1 MQIPCD
7 PKLLVKPV
15 TDQQLASFWLTTLEK
30 NPRKDLFLEPDNG
43 VPIKLLDLDQYEI
56 PEHPPPLAPE
66 DEALLAVSRFP
77 QPLLHLPCVTQS
89 VTRSAPTS
97 LSPNLAAVQML
108 AVQAAKDSP
117 CFRSA
122 TKTNSIGAQEAPKK
136 LAGKTMAA
144 GAGAPHQE
152 LSWLMRTSY
161 ISSGSQQV
169 RKLDA
174 AKPVEEAVDE
184 SLDAQ
189 MDAIEVC
196 AWLWGSARGALLPAI
211 LKH

>member
-15 TDQQLASFWLTTLEK
+15 TDQQLASFWLTTLEE

-66 DEALLAVSRFP
+66 DEALLAVSCFP
-77 QPLLHLPCVTQS
+77 QPLVHLPCVTQF
-89 VTRSAPTS
+89 VNRSAPTS

-117 CFRSA
+117 
-122 TKTNSIGAQEAPKK
+122 
-136 LAGKTMAA
+136 
-144 GAGAPHQE
+144 
-152 LSWLMRTSY
+152 
-161 ISSGSQQV
+161 
-169 RKLDA
+169 
-174 AKPVEEAVDE
+174 
-184 SLDAQ
+184 
-189 MDAIEVC
+189 
-196 AWLWGSARGALLPAI
+196 
-211 LKH
+211 